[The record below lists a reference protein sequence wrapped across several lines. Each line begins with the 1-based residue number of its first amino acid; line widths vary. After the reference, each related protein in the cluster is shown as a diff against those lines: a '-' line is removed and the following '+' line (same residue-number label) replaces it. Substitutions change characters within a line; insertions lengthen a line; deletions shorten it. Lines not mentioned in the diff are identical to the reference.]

1 MKKTIVSRPSQAS
14 SHCQLSHS
22 HSISEPA
29 TLFPLL
35 PTWARRTRM
44 HRYRRRGPPEENM
57 FGIVTDTDL

>member
-1 MKKTIVSRPSQAS
+1 MKKALSLATLAS
-14 SHCQLSHS
+14 VIALPASHS

-44 HRYRRRGPPEENM
+44 HRYPPYTEENM